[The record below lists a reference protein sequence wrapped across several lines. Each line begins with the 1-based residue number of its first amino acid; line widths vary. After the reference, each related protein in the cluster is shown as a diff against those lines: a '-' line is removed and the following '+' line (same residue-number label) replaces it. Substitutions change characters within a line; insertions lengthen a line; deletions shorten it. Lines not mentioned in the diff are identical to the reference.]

1 MAFWRALRRKLR
13 EAVAPSIFLG
23 LTAYF
28 GWNATQGAL
37 GLKSYAQE
45 IALLDR
51 ANSSRAAAVAE
62 QGSWRQWV
70 EGLRDAALDA
80 DTIDERARAMLN
92 LADSTEIVVPY
103 GPAGKLF

>member
-1 MAFWRALRRKLR
+1 MGIWRNCRRTLRG
-13 EAVAPSIFLG
+13 AVAPAVFLG

-51 ANSSRAAAVAE
+51 ANSARAAAIAE
-62 QGSWRQWV
+62 QGSWRQRV

-92 LADSTEIVVPY
+92 LADASEIVVPY
-103 GPAGKLF
+103 GPNGKLF

>member
-1 MAFWRALRRKLR
+1 MAFWRAIRRKLR
-13 EAVAPSIFLG
+13 EAIAPSIFLG

-28 GWNATQGAL
+28 GWNATQGEL

-51 ANSSRAAAVAE
+51 ANSSRAAALAE
-62 QGSWRQWV
+62 QGSWRQRV

-103 GPAGKLF
+103 GPNGKLF